1 MNTEQVILPT
11 QKGRSLFHS
20 NKEFDGWMYFNM
32 RGNFD
37 REVQI
42 NEDTSIEGLE
52 QD

>member
-1 MNTEQVILPT
+1 MNTEQVILL
-11 QKGRSLFHS
+11 KDRRGLFENERERSGW
-20 NKEFDGWMYFNM
+20 EFFNM

-42 NEDTSIEGLE
+42 NEDTSIEGLG